1 MHSPNARF
9 INERRFFGTTQ
20 SRRTASKNTSASI
33 FWPKYMDPHTH
44 THSQTAHSHTCSLAQ
59 GLGKHCAACSHLEQ
73 AHSFSDKT
81 RVVRFVCCCW
91 RKLLQ
96 SFPVASMCVCVRCR
110 IAMPMFLANG
120 NANEKA
126 QDTTW
131 MAKSKNKV
139 TQFQLQINAHCN
151 RNRWEWWRL
160 VCLSPSLTLPLFF
173 SRCRY
178 LSILW
183 IYYGNSNNNNNTC
196 NNEIVISCA
205 PQIAR

>member
-20 SRRTASKNTSASI
+20 SRRTASKNTSAST

-44 THSQTAHSHTCSLAQ
+44 TARPHTRTPVRLHKGWANIALLARIWNRHTAFPTS
-59 GLGKHCAACSHLEQ
+59 
-73 AHSFSDKT
+73 
-81 RVVRFVCCCW
+81 VVRFVCCCW

-178 LSILW
+178 LCILW